1 MRYFY
6 IQSDDTTAD
15 KSNLAYKYFDKN
27 YKVLK
32 KNMVNL
38 STDFNFMNDVLD
50 LYINSN
56 YFNESQKN
64 KLKEIKNMINERKKK
79 VNEKK

>member
-1 MRYFY
+1 
-6 IQSDDTTAD
+6 
-15 KSNLAYKYFDKN
+15 
-27 YKVLK
+27 
-32 KNMVNL
+32 MVNL
-38 STDFNFMNDVLD
+38 SKDLDFMIDVLD

>member
-1 MRYFY
+1 
-6 IQSDDTTAD
+6 
-15 KSNLAYKYFDKN
+15 
-27 YKVLK
+27 
-32 KNMVNL
+32 MVNL
-38 STDFNFMNDVLD
+38 STDFDFMIEILD

-79 VNEKK
+79 VNEEK